1 MKLYEVNQMIEGIF
15 EQLVDPETGEI
26 VENEA
31 LLAQLDS
38 LQMERSRILEYLA
51 KLVLNTRSQMA
62 ALKEEEKRLKER
74 RASLERKDTRLME
87 ILDRECAGEKTDC
100 GVATVCY
107 RKTTKVEVGDDAT
120 AVSWLMENGHIPS
133 FCTACYR
140 EGRTGDRFMSLC
152 KSGQILNC
160 CHPNALMTLTEY
172 LVDYASDATKEVGYK
187 MVEDELER
195 IPKEKVRGI
204 AKDNIAAIKASNRR
218 DFRF

>member
-74 RASLERKDTRLME
+74 RTSLERKDTRIME

-120 AVSWLMENGHIPS
+120 AVSWLMDHGH
-133 FCTACYR
+133 TQCYR
-140 EGRTGDRFMSLC
+140 VPAPEISKTEVKKLLAAGTEVPGVALVQDYSCSL
-152 KSGQILNC
+152 
-160 CHPNALMTLTEY
+160 
-172 LVDYASDATKEVGYK
+172 
-187 MVEDELER
+187 R
-195 IPKEKVRGI
+195 
-204 AKDNIAAIKASNRR
+204 
-218 DFRF
+218 

>member
-51 KLVLNTRSQMA
+51 KLVLNTRDQMA

-107 RKTTKVEVGDDAT
+107 RKTTRVEVGDDAT
-120 AVSWLMENGHIPS
+120 AVSWLMEHGHSQCYKVPAPEIS
-133 FCTACYR
+133 KTEVKKLLTAGTEVPGVALVQDYSC
-140 EGRTGDRFMSLC
+140 SL
-152 KSGQILNC
+152 
-160 CHPNALMTLTEY
+160 
-172 LVDYASDATKEVGYK
+172 
-187 MVEDELER
+187 R
-195 IPKEKVRGI
+195 
-204 AKDNIAAIKASNRR
+204 
-218 DFRF
+218 